1 MIRLGSQY
9 ETSEE
14 EDNDMY
20 EAQVDMNAKISEGEP
35 EVKEVKEV
43 KPLSL
48 VDC

>member
-20 EAQVDMNAKISEGEP
+20 EKDMNAKISEGEP